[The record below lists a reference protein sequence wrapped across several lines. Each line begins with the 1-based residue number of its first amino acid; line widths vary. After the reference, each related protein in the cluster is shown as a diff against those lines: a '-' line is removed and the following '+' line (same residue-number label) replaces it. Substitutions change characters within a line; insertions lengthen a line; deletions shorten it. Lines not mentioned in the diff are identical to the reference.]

1 MNEVKAFS
9 LLFRFSVTTTLS
21 IVCLSVSQGGDA
33 FTSSDWEKGSKN
45 ISKVHQDILG
55 TCSFNAKN
63 YEMNKW
69 LNGLMI

>member
-1 MNEVKAFS
+1 MKSKPFLCYSVF
-9 LLFRFSVTTTLS
+9 LLLLLYQ
-21 IVCLSVSQGGDA
+21 LSVYPSV
-33 FTSSDWEKGSKN
+33 KGETHSLHQIGKSSKN